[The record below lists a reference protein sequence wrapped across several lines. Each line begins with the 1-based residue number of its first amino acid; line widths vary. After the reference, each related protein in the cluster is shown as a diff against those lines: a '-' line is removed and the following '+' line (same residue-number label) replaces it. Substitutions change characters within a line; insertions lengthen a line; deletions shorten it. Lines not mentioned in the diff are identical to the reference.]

1 MHNGGN
7 QMTSL
12 NTKTAANEEFFL
24 FRLLETFVVL
34 RYSSQ
39 HGEWSKN

>member
-12 NTKTAANEEFFL
+12 NIKTAANEEFFL
-24 FRLLETFVVL
+24 FRLLETLVVL